1 MDRRCLPVWGLIS
14 CGDPVPRDLFCDVL
28 HAASI
33 EVSLEDQA
41 DNLGLCLDNLQPSF
55 DQAVSKRGLAGDEAA
70 LFHFLLVGPADIFR
84 DSFTLFLGYHGEDG
98 CQQLAGHLGGIDA
111 LLLKADPDPQVPQL
125 PDRHQALT
133 GVSREPCG
141 GFRQDLVDAA
151 SAAVLQEPLEVIP
164 LLRGGPGDPLI
175 RIYVHK
181 LPFRVAGDEFCV
193 VGILRGKGVD
203 LVLRVGTDAG
213 VSGHTQFPGPDRP
226 GGRDHDNMGGAVQ
239 CEGST
244 DRCLFV
250 HLNHLCSATHNTLTF
265 SEKLYSN
272 ATTIEADI

>member
-1 MDRRCLPVWGLIS
+1 MDRCRLPVWGLIS
-14 CGDPVPRDLFCDVL
+14 CWDPVPSDLFCDVL
-28 HAASI
+28 HTASI

-41 DNLGLCLDNLQPSF
+41 DDLGLCLDDLQPSA

-84 DSFTLFLGYHGEDG
+84 DGLAFFLGHHGEDS
-98 CQQLAGHLGGIDA
+98 CQQFTRHLGGVNA
-111 LLLKADPDPQVPQL
+111 LLLKADPNPQVPQL
-125 PDRHQALT
+125 PNRHQALT

-164 LLRGGPGDPLI
+164 LLRGGPSDPLI

-193 VGILRGKGVD
+193 VGILCGKGVE

-213 VSGHTQFPGPDRP
+213 VSGHTQFPGSDRP
-226 GGRDHDNMGGAVQ
+226 RGRDRDNMGDAVQ
-239 CEGST
+239 CEGFT
-244 DRCLFV
+244 DCCLFV

-265 SEKLYSN
+265 FEKLYSN
-272 ATTIEADI
+272 ATTIEAYI